1 MKEINTLL
9 LEYVPKS
16 KREAIVSIYHDEDGY
31 WAYVEN
37 GYKIENYYSEHTI
50 HEDTLTEFRRIFKYI
65 VKDIEDKKINNLKRI
80 RESKGLSQSKLSES
94 SGVNLQM
101 IQKYEQGVKDINK
114 AQGETLYKLAQA
126 LNCNVEDLL
135 NIEEA

>member
-1 MKEINTLL
+1 MKDN
-9 LEYVPKS
+9 K
-16 KREAIVSIYHDEDGY
+16 
-31 WAYVEN
+31 
-37 GYKIENYYSEHTI
+37 
-50 HEDTLTEFRRIFKYI
+50 
-65 VKDIEDKKINNLKRI
+65 LKRLRSEAGI
-80 RESKGLSQSKLSES
+80 SQSKLSEL

>member
-1 MKEINTLL
+1 M
-9 LEYVPKS
+9 
-16 KREAIVSIYHDEDGY
+16 
-31 WAYVEN
+31 
-37 GYKIENYYSEHTI
+37 
-50 HEDTLTEFRRIFKYI
+50 
-65 VKDIEDKKINNLKRI
+65 NLKRLRSEAGI
-80 RESKGLSQSKLSES
+80 SQSKLSEL

-126 LNCNVEDLL
+126 LNCNVENLL